1 MPRTTNHEPPAPH
14 ILIFSPVKRLERDR
28 RAHGSASNNSAASFL
43 HFPCLLPV
51 CVPNKTCSHVFA
63 SFSFS
68 FCHYWSFF
76 FLLSSCLLDPSF
88 MSRTKPAPPLLPPL
102 ARILISALAASHTMQ
117 LEIIPIIRIIMLL
130 VRIIMM
136 MNRMKTMNVSTNWV
150 FQLLIVEPFNILFHI
165 RENKEFEI

>member
-1 MPRTTNHEPPAPH
+1 MSLH
-14 ILIFSPVKRLERDR
+14 ILIFLSMKRLERGR
-28 RAHGSASNNSAASFL
+28 GAHGSASNNSVASFL
-43 HFPCLLPV
+43 HFPCLLPL

-68 FCHYWSFF
+68 FCHYCF
-76 FLLSSCLLDPSF
+76 FLLFSCLLDPSF

-136 MNRMKTMNVSTNWV
+136 MNRMKTMNVSTN
-150 FQLLIVEPFNILFHI
+150 
-165 RENKEFEI
+165 